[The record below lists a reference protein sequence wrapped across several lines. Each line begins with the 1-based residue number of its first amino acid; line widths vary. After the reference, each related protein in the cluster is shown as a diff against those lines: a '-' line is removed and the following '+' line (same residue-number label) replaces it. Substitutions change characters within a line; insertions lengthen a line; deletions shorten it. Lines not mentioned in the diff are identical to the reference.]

1 MSKRASPTVIGA
13 FVLGAVALAVLGV
26 VVFGSGRFFRETNRF
41 VSYFDGSVNGL
52 RTGAAVKFKGVEV
65 GSVGEIR
72 FANPR
77 SQPGLR
83 ETRIAVILDVD
94 ADRIRQH
101 ATTRSTERVPAMVE
115 RFVQEGLR
123 AQLNVESLVTG
134 VLYVALDDLPEV
146 PIQRRA
152 MPSLPYQEIPTAPT
166 TLQEIQ
172 RKATVFLAKLDEI
185 DVAGLLK
192 SIQQVVDGVDG
203 LVNSPRLASALDELD
218 ESLKSIRRV
227 SQELEARFEPLAD
240 NLTQTSAEATRTIA
254 EARATLANVRTSLDP
269 ASPLVQQLATTLD
282 DVSQAARAMRNL
294 ADELERD
301 PSALI
306 RGRDT
311 EETP

>member
-1 MSKRASPTVIGA
+1 MSKRASPTLIGA
-13 FVLGAVALAVLGV
+13 FVLGAIGLAVLGV

-65 GSVGEIR
+65 GNVGDIR

-77 SQPGLR
+77 SKPGLR
-83 ETRIAVILDVD
+83 ETRIAVILEID
-94 ADRIRQH
+94 ADRLRQH
-101 ATTRSTERVPAMVE
+101 ATARVTERVPAMME

-123 AQLNVESLVTG
+123 AQLNLESIVTG
-134 VLYVALDDLPEV
+134 VLYVALDELPEV
-146 PIQRRA
+146 PIERRA

-172 RKATVFLAKLDEI
+172 RKATDFLAKLDEI
-185 DVAGLLK
+185 DLAGLLA
-192 SIQQVVDGVDG
+192 SVQRVIDGVDG
-203 LVNSPRLASALDELD
+203 LVSSPRLASALGEMDEA
-218 ESLKSIRRV
+218 LKTIRRV
-227 SQELEARFEPLAD
+227 AEQLESSFGPLAE
-240 NLTQTSAEATRTIA
+240 NLTQTSAEATRTVA

-282 DVSQAARAMRNL
+282 DVSLAARAVRNL

-301 PSALI
+301 PSAVI
-306 RGRDT
+306 RGKDT
-311 EETP
+311 EEAP

>member
-1 MSKRASPTVIGA
+1 MSKRASPTVIGT
-13 FVLGAVALAVLGV
+13 FVLGAIGLAILGV
-26 VVFGSGRFFRETNRF
+26 IVFGSGRFFRETNRF

-77 SQPGLR
+77 SRPGLR
-83 ETRIAVILDVD
+83 ETRIAVILEID

-101 ATTRSTERVPAMVE
+101 ATTRTRERVPAMVE
-115 RFVQEGLR
+115 RFVREGLR
-123 AQLNVESLVTG
+123 AQLNVESIVTG

-185 DVAGLLK
+185 DVAGMLK
-192 SIQQVVDGVDG
+192 SVQQVVDGIDG
-203 LVNSPRLASALDELD
+203 LVNSPRLASALTELD
-218 ESLKSIRRV
+218 EALKSIRLV
-227 SQELEARFEPLAD
+227 SQELEARFEPLAE
-240 NLTQTSAEATRTIA
+240 NLTETSAEATRTIA
-254 EARATLANVRTSLDP
+254 EARATLVNMRTSLDP
-269 ASPLVQQLATTLD
+269 ASPLVQQLATTLEE
-282 DVSQAARAMRNL
+282 VSLAARAVRNF

-311 EETP
+311 EEIP